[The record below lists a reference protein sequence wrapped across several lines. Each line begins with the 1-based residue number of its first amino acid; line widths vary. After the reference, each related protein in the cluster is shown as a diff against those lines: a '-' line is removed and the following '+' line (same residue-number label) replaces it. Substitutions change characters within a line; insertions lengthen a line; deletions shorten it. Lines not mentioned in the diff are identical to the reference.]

1 MEVHPKE
8 YKIRLS
14 FLGRTTALLIY
25 RQLCIARTAGRL
37 GRDMGDSF
45 SLQEP
50 ARGLSTS
57 WRRWK

>member
-45 SLQEP
+45 SLQNLH
-50 ARGLSTS
+50 GD
-57 WRRWK
+57 